1 MFIISEGMDGSGKTT
16 QSKLLKKYLGK
27 HGCSVVLTKEP
38 TDDSSVS
45 QKIRQILNKE
55 VVAGAKNATNY
66 LFKTEK
72 GIYS

>member
-1 MFIISEGMDGSGKTT
+1 MDGCGKTT

-45 QKIRQILNKE
+45 KKIR
-55 VVAGAKNATNY
+55 
-66 LFKTEK
+66 
-72 GIYS
+72 